1 MAKQSFDLPLLHG
14 ESNDNL
20 TRGIV
25 VKAILPDDPSLH
37 IPGLDPLEEITS
49 LADTA
54 NLEIVGSVTQ
64 RRQRPHP
71 STYLGKGKLEE
82 VKDLAR
88 ARNADVILFDDPLSP
103 GQGKNTEERLERRVV
118 DRVELIMDIFATH
131 ARSHQA
137 KLQVELAQL
146 RYSSSRLKRMWTH
159 LSRFEGGIG
168 TRGPGETQL
177 ETDRRIIRKKIDIL
191 KTKLAEIEK
200 QCVTQHKARAD
211 AYRVALVGYTN
222 AGKSTLMRRLTGADV
237 LVEDRLF
244 STLDTSTRQWDLP
257 GHREVILSDTV
268 GFIRKLPPALVASF
282 HATLMEAR
290 EADLLLHVVDCSS
303 SHVEADI
310 EAVTS
315 TLEQIG
321 CADSRTIL
329 LFNKVD
335 RLPEE
340 RRIDLQYYLAQHP
353 ESLVVSAVDG
363 TNIDTERGVIDR
375 VLECVCG
382 GETTREYRLPIAR
395 ADLVAQLRRYG
406 TLLEE
411 KYDEAS
417 IFVQARFQ
425 SDQRQRFETLLAKNG
440 LLESSLATPE

>member
-14 ESNDNL
+14 EPAAV
-20 TRGIV
+20 TRGVV
-25 VKAILPDDPSLH
+25 VKAILPDDPSLQT
-37 IPGLDPLEEITS
+37 PGIDPLEEITS

-54 NLEIVGSVTQ
+54 GLEIVGAVMQ
-64 RRQRPHP
+64 RRRRPHAT
-71 STYLGKGKLEE
+71 TYLGKGKLEE
-82 VKDLAR
+82 VCDVVR
-88 ARNADVILFDDPLSP
+88 ARNADVVLFDDPLSP
-103 GQGKNTEERLERRVV
+103 GQGKNIEERTNCRVI

-146 RYSSSRLKRMWTH
+146 KYSSSRLKRMWTH

-191 KTKLAEIEK
+191 KSKLAAIEK
-200 QCVTQHKARAD
+200 QCLTQHKARAD
-211 AYRVALVGYTN
+211 AFRVALVGYTN

-244 STLDTSTRQWDLP
+244 STLDTSTRQWEIP

-268 GFIRKLPPALVASF
+268 GFIRKLPPSLVASF

-290 EADLLLHVVDCSS
+290 EADLLLHVVDGSS
-303 SHVEADI
+303 SHVEADM
-310 EAVTS
+310 EAVQM

-321 CADSRTIL
+321 CGDKKSIV
-329 LFNKVD
+329 LFNKID

-353 ESLVVSAVDG
+353 ESIVVSAVEG
-363 TNIDTERGVIDR
+363 TNIDGEGGVTDR
-375 VLECVCG
+375 VLECICDEEVTC
-382 GETTREYRLPIAR
+382 EYELPIAR

-406 TLLEE
+406 TILDER
-411 KYDEAS
+411 YDEAS
-417 IFVQARFQ
+417 IVVSARLQ
-425 SDQRQRFETLLAKNG
+425 PDQQHRFETLLAKNG
-440 LLESSLATPE
+440 LFELPAPSAD